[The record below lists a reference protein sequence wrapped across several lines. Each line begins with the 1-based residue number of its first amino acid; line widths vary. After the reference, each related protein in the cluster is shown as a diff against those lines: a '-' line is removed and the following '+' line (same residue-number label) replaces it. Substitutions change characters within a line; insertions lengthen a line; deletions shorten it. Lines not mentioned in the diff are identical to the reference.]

1 MSTSEL
7 VIWWVIVFVG
17 IGGSA
22 VCSGLEVG
30 LYSVNRVLVQIR
42 AAGSGRSSKRARV
55 LEHQIQNPAST
66 LTALLVWN
74 NIFNYVGT
82 LAMTTLITLLGLG
95 DIQVMMVQ
103 IVILTPVLLIFA
115 ETTPK
120 EVFRS
125 HSAYL
130 MERFVYITWILRSVM
145 IWIPVVPTVLM
156 LARVLSRAVGAE
168 GSDSFT
174 DSRQRVAELLK
185 FGSMQMSDT
194 QVTLIDRALELE
206 HATVR
211 MEMTPMRAAAVL
223 RPEWSLDRAR
233 GFVKHRSYSRYPVVS
248 SKGRVLGVLNGI
260 DLYIHDQSGASRVE
274 ELMGEVI
281 RIDAAKSV
289 SEGLKA
295 LGQSKVRLGVVV
307 AGGRDI
313 GLVTRKDL
321 IEPLIGELE
330 AW

>member
-1 MSTSEL
+1 MSTPEL
-7 VIWWVIVFVG
+7 VIWWVLVLIG

-42 AAGSGRSSKRARV
+42 AAGSGLRSKRARL

-74 NIFNYVGT
+74 NIFNYIGT
-82 LAMTTLITLLGLG
+82 LAMTTLITLIGLG
-95 DIQVMMVQ
+95 DIQIMMVQ
-103 IVILTPVLLIFA
+103 IVILTPILLIFA

-125 HSAYL
+125 HSTLL
-130 MERFVYITWILRSVM
+130 MERFVHITWLLRSLM
-145 IWIPVVPTVLM
+145 IWIPVVPVILM
-156 LARVLSRAVGAE
+156 LARLISRVVGAE
-168 GSDSFT
+168 GSESFT

-185 FGSMQMSDT
+185 FGSMQMSET

-206 HATVR
+206 HATIR
-211 MEMTPMRAAAVL
+211 MEMTPMRSAATL

-233 GFVKHRSYSRYPVVS
+233 ASIRHHSYSRFPVVS
-248 SKGRVLGVLNGI
+248 PKGRVLGVLNGI
-260 DLYIHDQSGASRVE
+260 DLYTHVHSGASRVE
-274 ELMGEVI
+274 ELMGDVI
-281 RIDAAKSV
+281 RIDAAKGV
-289 SEGLKA
+289 SAGLKA
-295 LGQSKVRLGVVV
+295 LGQSKGRLGVVTS
-307 AGGRDI
+307 GGRDI
-313 GLVTRKDL
+313 GLITRKDL
-321 IEPLIGELE
+321 IEPLIGEIE